1 MPMPPKTYLQ
11 LVKEG
16 KSHRTKAELEQR
28 KQWEDKLLAHVE
40 IKEFKDTKKNKIA
53 HKEFKRIVELMGAIE
68 KNDDLFAG
76 VLNRYCM
83 LKAECNDFEEKREIF
98 TNNLNDLKEQ
108 WENQK
113 ALNPEEREMSLFD
126 YFKLQSSM
134 QSNIIALDK
143 QIMNKRK
150 MMLDIEKENLMTISG
165 ALRSIP
171 KKVTNDD
178 GDKGKDPFDMLFNQ
192 Q

>member
-1 MPMPPKTYLQ
+1 
-11 LVKEG
+11 
-16 KSHRTKAELEQR
+16 
-28 KQWEDKLLAHVE
+28 
-40 IKEFKDTKKNKIA
+40 
-53 HKEFKRIVELMGAIE
+53 
-68 KNDDLFAG
+68 
-76 VLNRYCM
+76 
-83 LKAECNDFEEKREIF
+83 
-98 TNNLNDLKEQ
+98 
-108 WENQK
+108 
-113 ALNPEEREMSLFD
+113 MSLFD

-178 GDKGKDPFDMLFNQ
+178 GDKEKDPFDMLFNQ